1 MGNRDDPEKRTL
13 SLSGFHQAACAVFVI
28 SERAPRGRDV
38 NLQPTT
44 THPTVLNSSGYLPA

>member
-1 MGNRDDPEKRTL
+1 MGNRDDPGRRAL
-13 SLSGFHQAACAVFVI
+13 SLSGFHQASCAVFVI

-44 THPTVLNSSGYLPA
+44 THPTVLNRSGYLPV

>member
-13 SLSGFHQAACAVFVI
+13 SLSGFHQAICAVFVI

-44 THPTVLNSSGYLPA
+44 THLTVLSSSGYLPA